1 MRFVTA
7 GSVNVV
13 YTIPPLRAHQSD
25 AARYHLEIKNI
36 EAGTEVIV
44 NNPTVVPAVG
54 PNMSSSGIPG
64 SVTFT
69 GVVLSNPGL
78 HVVKVMYADSVDL
91 DGNAVSLTMV
101 SRDTFNKVVP
111 ETTIPL

>member
-54 PNMSSSGIPG
+54 PNMSSSGTPG

-69 GVVLSNPGL
+69 GVSVPNPGL
-78 HVVKVMYADSVDL
+78 HVAKVMYANSVDL

-111 ETTIPL
+111 VTTFSL

>member
-1 MRFVTA
+1 MKFVTA

-13 YTIPPLRAHQSD
+13 YTIPPLRAHQSV
-25 AARYHLEIKNI
+25 ASRYHLEIKNI
-36 EAGTEVIV
+36 EAGTEMII

-54 PNMSSSGIPG
+54 PSTGSSGTPG

-69 GVVLSNPGL
+69 GVALSNPGL

-91 DGNAVSLTMV
+91 DGNAVSLSMV

-111 ETTIPL
+111 VTTIPL

>member
-13 YTIPPLRAHQSD
+13 YTIPPLRAHQND
-25 AARYHLEIKNI
+25 PLRYHVEVKNI
-36 EAGTEVIV
+36 EADTEVIV
-44 NNPTVVPAVG
+44 NNPVVIPAVG
-54 PNMSSSGIPG
+54 PNMGSAGTPG
-64 SVTFT
+64 SVTFN
-69 GVVLSNPGL
+69 VVALSNPGL
-78 HVVKVMYADSVDL
+78 HVAKVMYANSVDL

-111 ETTIPL
+111 VTTISL

>member
-7 GSVNVV
+7 GSVSVV
-13 YTIPPLRAHQSD
+13 YTIPPLRAHQS
-25 AARYHLEIKNI
+25 AANRYHLEIKNI
-36 EAGTEVIV
+36 EVGTEVII

-54 PNMSSSGIPG
+54 PNMQSAGTPG

-69 GVVLSNPGL
+69 GVALANPGL
-78 HVVKVMYADSVDL
+78 HVAKVMYADSVDL
-91 DGNAVSLTMV
+91 DGNAVSLNMV

-111 ETTIPL
+111 MTTISL

>member
-13 YTIPPLRAHQSD
+13 YTIPPLRAQQSV
-25 AARYHLEIKNI
+25 ATRYHLEIKNI
-36 EAGTEVIV
+36 EAGTEMII

-54 PNMSSSGIPG
+54 PDTGSAGTPG

-69 GVVLSNPGL
+69 GVALANPGL

>member
-13 YTIPPLRAHQSD
+13 YTIPPLRAHQSV
-25 AARYHLEIKNI
+25 ATRYHLEIKNI
-36 EAGTEVIV
+36 EAGTEMII

-54 PNMSSSGIPG
+54 PNMDNSGTPG

-69 GVVLSNPGL
+69 EVSVPNSGL
-78 HVVKVMYADSVDL
+78 HVAKVMYADSVDL

-111 ETTIPL
+111 VTTFSL

>member
-7 GSVNVV
+7 GSVDVV

-25 AARYHLEIKNI
+25 PLRYHVEVKNI
-36 EAGTEVIV
+36 EADTEFIF
-44 NNPTVVPAVG
+44 NNPVVVPAVG
-54 PNMSSSGIPG
+54 PNMDSAGTPG
-64 SVTFT
+64 SVTFS
-69 GVVLSNPGL
+69 GVVLSAPGL
-78 HVVKVMYADSVDL
+78 HVAKVMYADSVDL

-111 ETTIPL
+111 VTTISL